1 MGTDNQSAGPSSARR
16 GSGYSLVFAGRPT
29 ARGDQ
34 LQFRG
39 ATYRGSS
46 DIPALRRASGG
57 LACLARKVRYRM
69 VAGLL
74 VRQECDAGGGF
85 LGAEDQGEGDDLC
98 AGVGD
103 AVEQG
108 DECGGAVPEPAQGSV
123 VLRGEAQEGAGLAV
137 AAFHGGAQL
146 VARFGVLPREFSG
159 QQGGD
164 ELAADRLRGPPC
176 LVRLDGVAPFLAFA
190 VAFGIV
196 GELAQVWVPPRV
208 VSGPHR

>member
-1 MGTDNQSAGPSSARR
+1 
-16 GSGYSLVFAGRPT
+16 
-29 ARGDQ
+29 
-34 LQFRG
+34 
-39 ATYRGSS
+39 
-46 DIPALRRASGG
+46 
-57 LACLARKVRYRM
+57 M